1 MLKKNWKRNNR
12 FSEVIKRIFNNYLQE
27 KKQKEAQPLEA
38 KIYCIDKTLQ
48 RISENPMAEKYKHIQ
63 RTHQNI
69 HQIVHREDLMSTEAK
84 QKWALLANF
93 SPCRYGDE
101 ETKHNGTED
110 VQIFSIRGQFTF
122 GTKLQTFQ

>member
-27 KKQKEAQPLEA
+27 KKQKEAQPLEV

-69 HQIVHREDLMSTEAK
+69 PHINHREDLMSTEAK
-84 QKWALLANF
+84 QKWALLVDF
-93 SPCRYGDE
+93 SPCRYGDT
-101 ETKHNGTED
+101 ETKNNRTED
-110 VQIFSIRGQFTF
+110 VQLLSIRGQFTF